1 LKEPPR
7 KSAATDFQSNNT
19 NSPPF
24 TELGQKREGSLEY
37 FLTEQQKTI
46 KNLARRVAEER
57 ILPMRAELDDREEF
71 PWDIMKDLANADMF
85 RVFVPEEYE
94 GLGGG
99 CLDLCLVVEELSRV
113 CSGVAVSYAASGLG
127 SFSLL
132 EYGNEEQKHKY
143 LPEIASGA
151 KLAAFAL
158 TEPTAGS
165 DASAIKTTAEKTQ
178 GGYVLN
184 GTKQFIT
191 NGGEAEIYTV
201 IALTDKTKG
210 ARGAS
215 AFLVEKGTPGF
226 SFGKKEKKM
235 GIRASSTRELVFRNC
250 TVPAENMIGR
260 EGLGFIMTMRI
271 LDRSRPGIA
280 AQAVGI
286 AQGALE
292 AAVDYA
298 RQRIQ
303 FGHPIIAQPVVQNM
317 LADMAIQVEAARA
330 LTYAAARMIDGG
342 AKNFTEESAMSKVFA
357 SDMAMKVTTDAV
369 QVFGGAGY
377 MRDYPIE
384 KMMRDAKITQIYE
397 GTNEILRGAIAVEL
411 RKRRGRQD

>member
-1 LKEPPR
+1 
-7 KSAATDFQSNNT
+7 
-19 NSPPF
+19 
-24 TELGQKREGSLEY
+24 LEY
-37 FLTEQQKTI
+37 FLTEPQKTI
-46 KNLARRVAEER
+46 KNLARRIAEER
-57 ILPMRAELDDREEF
+57 ILPVRAELDEKEQF
-71 PWDIMKDLANADMF
+71 PWDIMKDLANSDMF

-127 SFSLL
+127 SFSVL
-132 EYGNEEQKHKY
+132 EYGSEEQKRKY

-151 KLAAFAL
+151 RLAAFAL

-165 DASAIKTTAEKTQ
+165 DASAIRTTAEKTQ

-215 AFLVEKGTPGF
+215 AFLVEKDTPGF

-235 GIRASSTRELVFRNC
+235 GIRASATRELVFRNC
-250 TVPAENMIGR
+250 TIPAENMIGR

-317 LADMAIQVEAARA
+317 LAEMAIQVEAARA

-397 GTNEILRGAIAVEL
+397 GTNEVLRSAIATEL